1 MRAINRVRVR
11 VHGTQ
16 IEYKRDETTSSIRR
30 NHLNAAW
37 ERAIVIYDRDR
48 VWVTKRREKGSGDA
62 NRLRS
67 IPRFPDSWPG
77 NERGGNYRRVWLTWP
92 EKLPG
97 FATARRPRARRYA
110 VTQLLRLRN
119 KWRDY
124 CFTILSLGE
133 LWLRENIWEF
143 SALLLPDCFAGGEV
157 HDAVSSMESTRL
169 SKGKRRSKLAHWS
182 RTMDRGCGARSSSP
196 LPIPSP
202 FHQLSQIN
210 RLIHHHV
217 PITT

>member
-1 MRAINRVRVR
+1 M
-11 VHGTQ
+11 
-16 IEYKRDETTSSIRR
+16 
-30 NHLNAAW
+30 NAAW
-37 ERAIVIYDRDR
+37 ERAIVIYDRGR

-77 NERGGNYRRVWLTWP
+77 NERIEGSG
-92 EKLPG
+92 LPG
-97 FATARRPRARRYA
+97 QKSFLVLRLHDAFGLRARRYA

-124 CFTILSLGE
+124 CFTILSLGA
-133 LWLRENIWEF
+133 LVTREYMGVQCTPPGVFCRWR
-143 SALLLPDCFAGGEV
+143 
-157 HDAVSSMESTRL
+157 TR
-169 SKGKRRSKLAHWS
+169 RRFVDGVEASLQAEGTEANWPTGPGQWIAAPG
-182 RTMDRGCGARSSSP
+182 RP
-196 LPIPSP
+196 LFP

-210 RLIHHHV
+210 RLIHRHV

>member
-67 IPRFPDSWPG
+67 IPRFPDSWPR
-77 NERGGNYRRVWLTWP
+77 NERGGATIEGSGLPGQKSFLVLRLHDALVHADMQLLNCCGCETNGGIIVLLFLASESSGYARIYGSSVHSSSRIVLPVENSTTPFRRWSRRVSPRGREEANWP
-92 EKLPG
+92 TGPG
-97 FATARRPRARRYA
+97 QWIAAVAPGRP
-110 VTQLLRLRN
+110 
-119 KWRDY
+119 
-124 CFTILSLGE
+124 
-133 LWLRENIWEF
+133 
-143 SALLLPDCFAGGEV
+143 
-157 HDAVSSMESTRL
+157 
-169 SKGKRRSKLAHWS
+169 
-182 RTMDRGCGARSSSP
+182 P
-196 LPIPSP
+196 LFP
-202 FHQLSQIN
+202 FHPRSIN
-210 RLIHHHV
+210 FRKLID
-217 PITT
+217 